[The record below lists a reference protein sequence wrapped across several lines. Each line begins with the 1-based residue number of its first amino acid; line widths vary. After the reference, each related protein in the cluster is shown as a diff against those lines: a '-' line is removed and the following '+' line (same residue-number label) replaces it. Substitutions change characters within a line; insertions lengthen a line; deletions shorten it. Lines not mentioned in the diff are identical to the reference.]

1 MSLYMDLTKD
11 SSDKVIEMIRDKRLA
26 NILLKGMQPYINN
39 KKVKIIINDMAG
51 DNPGGVERVPVE
63 PLLAL
68 IKIFNNKVIYLIP
81 IRH

>member
-1 MSLYMDLTKD
+1 
-11 SSDKVIEMIRDKRLA
+11 
-26 NILLKGMQPYINN
+26 
-39 KKVKIIINDMAG
+39 MAG